1 MISFSLKCAQGHEFE
16 AWFRN
21 GETYDAQAAAG
32 EVACPSCGTTTIEK
46 APMAP
51 RLVKARGDGAER
63 SAQAVAEAR
72 RVLGEL
78 RRQVEDK
85 CDYVGAG
92 FPEEARKIHYGE
104 TPARPIYGEASSDQ
118 ASELRDE
125 GIEIA
130 SIPWVE
136 TGDA

>member
-1 MISFSLKCAQGHEFE
+1 MINFTLKCAHGHLFE

-21 GETYDAQAAAG
+21 GEAYDVQAAAG
-32 EVACPSCGTTTIEK
+32 EVACPECGQTTVEK

-63 SAQAVAEAR
+63 AALVAAEVR

-78 RRQVEDK
+78 RRQVEEK
-85 CDYVGAG
+85 CDYVGPS

-104 TPARPIYGEASSDQ
+104 IDARPIYGEASPEEAD
-118 ASELRDE
+118 ELKDE
-125 GIEIA
+125 GIAIA
-130 SIPWVE
+130 SIPWAGQ
-136 TGDA
+136 GDA

>member
-21 GETYDAQAAAG
+21 GETYETQAAAG
-32 EVACPSCGTTTIEK
+32 EVACPDCGATRVEK

-63 SAQAVAEAR
+63 SALAVAEAR
-72 RVLGEL
+72 RLLGEL

-85 CDYVGAG
+85 CDYVGES

-130 SIPWVE
+130 AIPWVE

>member
-1 MISFSLKCAQGHEFE
+1 MISFSLKCAQGHGFE

-21 GETYDAQAAAG
+21 GEAYDVQAEAG
-32 EVACPSCGTTTIEK
+32 EVACPICGVTTVEK

-51 RLVKARGDGAER
+51 RLVTARGDGAER
-63 SAQAVAEAR
+63 AAREVAETR
-72 RVLGEL
+72 RMLGEL

-85 CDYVGAG
+85 CDYVGAS

-104 TPARPIYGEASSDQ
+104 TPFRPIYGEANAEQ

-125 GIEIA
+125 GIEVA
-130 SIPWVE
+130 AIPWVE

>member
-1 MISFSLKCAQGHEFE
+1 MISFSLKCAKGHEFE

-21 GETYDAQAAAG
+21 GETYETQVAAG
-32 EVACPSCGTTTIEK
+32 EVACPACGGTTVEK

-63 SAQAVAEAR
+63 TALAVAEMRKA
-72 RVLGEL
+72 LGDL
-78 RRQVEDK
+78 RRQVENK
-85 CDYVGAG
+85 CDYVGAD
-92 FPEEARKIHYGE
+92 FPEQARKIHYGE
-104 TPARPIYGEASSDQ
+104 TPARPIYGEASPDQ

-130 SIPWVE
+130 TIPWVE